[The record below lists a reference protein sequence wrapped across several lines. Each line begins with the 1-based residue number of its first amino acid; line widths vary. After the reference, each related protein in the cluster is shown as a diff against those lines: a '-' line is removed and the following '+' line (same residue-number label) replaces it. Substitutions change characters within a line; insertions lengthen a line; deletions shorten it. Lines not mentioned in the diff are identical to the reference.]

1 MAKIGELY
9 QTADWKS
16 EKHVPVIECPDAVA
30 ADETFEV
37 KVSLGKEVAHPN
49 TTEHHIRWIQ
59 LYFRP
64 GGDKFCLSG
73 RQLRILRPRGVDRRR
88 RQRPRHHQPFRNR
101 QLENQKVRDSFCDG
115 PMQHSRP
122 VGKFQDPD
130 AQVGPWFDERAGI
143 RRFHGRMPGA
153 TFYAFRS
160 CPSKTCTGRFVF

>member
-1 MAKIGELY
+1 MKMAKIGELY

-64 GGDKFCLSG
+64 EGDKF
-73 RQLRILRPRGVDRRR
+73 
-88 RQRPRHHQPFRNR
+88 
-101 QLENQKVRDSFCDG
+101 
-115 PMQHSRP
+115 
-122 VGKFQDPD
+122 
-130 AQVGPWFDERAGI
+130 AYQVGNFEFCA
-143 RRFHGRMPGA
+143 HGESTDGA
-153 TFYAFRS
+153 DKGPVTTNHSATASLKIKKSGTLFATAL
-160 CPSKTCTGRFVF
+160 CNIHGLWENSKTLTLK